1 VSGIAAELVLE
12 DFVIADGVEDPS
24 DGYGGGGIVVQF
36 GAAAALSRGQVVDT
50 REAGVRVLHEG
61 SSLSAS
67 GLRVAGTA
75 VRACAEPDTP
85 LTPCPIDGGDG
96 IMALGGVSVALED
109 FMVVDNA
116 RVGVHAVGFSLS
128 PTVSGERGSVTGNS
142 IGINLR
148 ADTVSPSDF
157 RRVVCKDNVDA
168 EDGCFGTTDIQVP
181 PLDALVAEVIPQSG
195 DDADAE

>member
-1 VSGIAAELVLE
+1 
-12 DFVIADGVEDPS
+12 
-24 DGYGGGGIVVQF
+24 
-36 GAAAALSRGQVVDT
+36 
-50 REAGVRVLHEG
+50 
-61 SSLSAS
+61 
-67 GLRVAGTA
+67 
-75 VRACAEPDTP
+75 
-85 LTPCPIDGGDG
+85 
-96 IMALGGVSVALED
+96 
-109 FMVVDNA
+109 MVVDNA